1 MVILNFVQCSLDCQ
15 ATSEFPISSKH
26 RLSAITMTPFFE
38 IMVKIKA
45 ENN

>member
-1 MVILNFVQCSLDCQ
+1 MVILNFIQCSLDSQ

-26 RLSAITMTPFFE
+26 RLSVITITPFFA